1 MYIEVLN
8 SKIYRVSVTQAELH
22 YIGSVTMDLDLM
34 DAVGLLENEKV
45 TKPKLSSQRLF
56 FRMKTTKFENTSI

>member
-1 MYIEVLN
+1 MYIEFLK
-8 SKIYRVSVTQAELH
+8 SKFYRVSVTQAELH

-45 TKPKLSSQRLF
+45 TKPKLSSHRLF